1 MGRKIFEKKAF
12 SLLKSMKWHWLVIS
26 HNKYGVHVFN
36 RYGAYNFYRVKNI
49 PNPNV
54 IGAGDIFAG
63 IIYNHLNNLDIF
75 TSVELACYAA
85 SKCVG
90 KKIRKIKI
98 SDFKKDV
105 LFTNGVFDILHKG
118 HIDLLKFCKTISKK

>member
-1 MGRKIFEKKAF
+1 MEKFEEWVGNFRKKSIFVIKIYE
-12 SLLKSMKWHWLVIS
+12 MYWLVIS

-54 IGAGDIFAG
+54 IGAGDIFFAG

-90 KKIRKIKI
+90 KK
-98 SDFKKDV
+98 
-105 LFTNGVFDILHKG
+105 N
-118 HIDLLKFCKTISKK
+118 